1 MLKIEKEKGKKE
13 EKRRCDTSIIA
24 FVTAIFKLVITIIN
38 LIHKIA
44 N

>member
-1 MLKIEKEKGKKE
+1 MLKIKKKKGKKE

-24 FVTAIFKLVITIIN
+24 LVTAILKLVITIIDIIN
-38 LIHKIA
+38 KIA